1 MKIKPKGSPL
11 HQRELRGQQIDLRM
25 GHELGSGSPL
35 TITPLDISS
44 VRSTHLLLFE
54 ETTLISNYIQQGVTS
69 SL

>member
-1 MKIKPKGSPL
+1 MKMKPKGSPP
-11 HQRELRGQQIDLRM
+11 HQRELRGQQIDLRT

-35 TITPLDISS
+35 TITPPDISS
-44 VRSTHLLLFE
+44 ARSTHLLLFE